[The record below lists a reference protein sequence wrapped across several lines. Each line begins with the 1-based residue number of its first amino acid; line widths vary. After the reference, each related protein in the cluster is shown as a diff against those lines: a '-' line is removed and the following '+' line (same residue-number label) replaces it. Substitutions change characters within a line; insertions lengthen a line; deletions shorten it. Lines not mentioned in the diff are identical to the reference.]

1 MKKNKKNCKSSNI
14 THLLE
19 HEPIDFGL
27 IGVTIGENKSRSHA
41 APANKQKRTQTKK
54 KFTGTLLSH
63 LVQERKKI
71 KFSIIRTETF
81 FEVNSKI
88 KTE

>member
-41 APANKQKRTQTKK
+41 APANKQKRTQTKENLP
-54 KFTGTLLSH
+54 GRYYHIWS
-63 LVQERKKI
+63 RKE
-71 KFSIIRTETF
+71 KFSIIRTEKF

>member
-27 IGVTIGENKSRSHA
+27 VGVTIGENKSRSHA
-41 APANKQKRTQTKK
+41 APANKQKRTQTKRNLPGRYYHIWSRKEK
-54 KFTGTLLSH
+54 K
-63 LVQERKKI
+63 
-71 KFSIIRTETF
+71 KFSIIRTEKF

>member
-63 LVQERKKI
+63 LVQERKK
-71 KFSIIRTETF
+71 KSFQSYGQKSFLR
-81 FEVNSKI
+81 
-88 KTE
+88 

>member
-1 MKKNKKNCKSSNI
+1 MTDWLITMKKNKKNCKSSNI

-41 APANKQKRTQTKK
+41 APANKQKRTQTKRNLPGRYYHIWSRKEK
-54 KFTGTLLSH
+54 KKSFQSYGQKSFL
-63 LVQERKKI
+63 R
-71 KFSIIRTETF
+71 
-81 FEVNSKI
+81 
-88 KTE
+88 